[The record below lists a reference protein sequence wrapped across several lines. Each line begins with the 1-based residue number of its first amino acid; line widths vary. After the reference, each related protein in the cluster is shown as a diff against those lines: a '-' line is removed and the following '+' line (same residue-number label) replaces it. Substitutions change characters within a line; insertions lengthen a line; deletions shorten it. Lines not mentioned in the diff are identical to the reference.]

1 MLLSSGEKIKF
12 PATNYSLFTFTNLF
26 NNKMAVVHFKSNR
39 IGQSFMMSQ
48 YLFHLIP
55 DDCSFD
61 LVLPGVKFPTDSKHP
76 ISVK

>member
-1 MLLSSGEKIKF
+1 
-12 PATNYSLFTFTNLF
+12 
-26 NNKMAVVHFKSNR
+26 MAVVHFKSNR